1 MNEQTVS
8 ALIHRIKSN
17 ITQPLC
23 LMEVCGTHTT
33 AIGRCGIRSLL
44 TPELELVSGPGCP
57 VCVTS
62 QYDLDQMI
70 LLSRQPGVTIATFGD
85 MLRVPGSETTLELEK
100 AAGADVRAVYSPFE
114 AVKMAQ
120 QEQDRQFV
128 FLGVGFETTA
138 PAIAM
143 SVELARQYGL
153 DNYSVFS
160 CVKTMPAALHALLGG
175 GKSSLHGLI
184 LPGHVSAII
193 GRKAQDFVASHYH
206 LPAAV
211 TGFELTDILTAV
223 LALVEM
229 ATNNEAAVVN
239 CYPSVVR
246 EEGNPQARA
255 LIEKVFAPSD
265 AKWRGLGLIEQS
277 GLSLRRELAQFDARL
292 RFPVTPQDTPEN
304 SACRCANVLLGEI
317 TPPDCALFGSKC
329 NPLSPEG
336 PCMVSSEGAC
346 AAYFRYERK
355 KEVTL

>member
-1 MNEQTVS
+1 MYEQT
-8 ALIHRIKSN
+8 APTLIRKIKNSL
-17 ITQPLC
+17 TQPLR

-33 AIGRCGIRSLL
+33 AIARSGIRPLL
-44 TPELELVSGPGCP
+44 APELVLVSGPGCP

-70 LLSRQPGVTIATFGD
+70 LLSRQPGVTITTFGD
-85 MLRVPGSETTLELEK
+85 MLRVPGSESTLELEK
-100 AAGADVRAVYSPFE
+100 AAGADIRPVYSPFE

-120 QEQDRQFV
+120 QEKDRQFV

-160 CVKTMPAALHALLGG
+160 CLKTMPPALHALLRGCN
-175 GKSSLHGLI
+175 SSLHGLI
-184 LPGHVSAII
+184 LPGHVSAVI
-193 GRKAQDFVASHYH
+193 GRKAQDFVASAYH

-211 TGFELTDILTAV
+211 TGFDVTDILYAV
-223 LALVEM
+223 TALVEM
-229 ATNNEAAVVN
+229 ATKDEAAVIN
-239 CYPSVVR
+239 CYPRVVQ
-246 EEGNPQARA
+246 ENGNPQAMA
-255 LIEKVFAPSD
+255 LIDKVFMASD
-265 AKWRGLGLIEQS
+265 VTWRGLGLIQHS
-277 GLSLRRELAQFDARL
+277 GLSLRPELADLDARL
-292 RFPVTPQDTPEN
+292 RFPVTPQDTPTN

-317 TPPDCALFGSKC
+317 IPPDCALFGSKC

-346 AAYFRYERK
+346 AAYYRFERRRA
-355 KEVTL
+355 VNL